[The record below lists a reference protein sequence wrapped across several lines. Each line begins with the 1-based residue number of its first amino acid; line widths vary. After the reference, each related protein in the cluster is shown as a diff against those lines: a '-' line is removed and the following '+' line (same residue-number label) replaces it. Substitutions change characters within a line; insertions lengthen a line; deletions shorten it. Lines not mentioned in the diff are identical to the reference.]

1 MIKRMNNQRSESH
14 RSGFTLVELLVV
26 ITIIAAIAGLTIP
39 AVGVVIKS
47 VRQSAMK
54 AEISNIEQAIDAYNN
69 KYNDYPPDFSD
80 WNIVKRHYLKIFPDI
95 ANSELNLLFALCD
108 TFPDNDPTAVPP
120 TSPAPTYDPFVMDR
134 AEALVWSLGGF
145 SSDPQYPFTGSGGPL
160 ELPPSILI
168 DGTATPTNPN
178 IASHYQYRAI
188 RNSPFIDFE
197 PKRLLLRATSSTNG
211 PSYVSGSG
219 AYDRNV
225 STDEPRNI
233 TGGFPA
239 LYQTPDIFPS
249 YVLREG
255 HKPVVY
261 FDSRTYAWNNGNTA
275 APIVFNAYVSY
286 ENDTNIGSLDPDT
299 IDGIRPVYTRQPNT
313 PPAGGYAATFG
324 ASAASWQFANPS
336 SFQLLAPGLDGRFG
350 YLLDADG
357 GGPSNAA
364 PVFWR
369 TDGALMSLVVGGPA
383 QPLTGI
389 SRFDITGFVSRAS
402 NSMRDNQS
410 NFTAKTFVDE
420 LP

>member
-1 MIKRMNNQRSESH
+1 MIQRMNNQRNDAR

-54 AEISNIEQAIDAYNN
+54 AEISNIEQGIDAYNN

-160 ELPPSILI
+160 ELPPSIII
-168 DGTATPTNPN
+168 DGTPTPTNPA

-188 RNSPFIDFE
+188 RNAPFIDFE
-197 PKRLLLRATSSTNG
+197 PKRLLLRSTSSTNG
-211 PSYVSGSG
+211 PSYNSGSG

-233 TGGFPA
+233 SGTFPA

-261 FDSRTYAWNNGNTA
+261 FDSRTYAWNNGRISD
-275 APIVFNAYVSY
+275 PIVFNAYVSY
-286 ENDTNIGSLDPDT
+286 ENDTDIGSLDPDT
-299 IDGIRPVYTRQPNT
+299 IDGIRPVYTPQPNT

-324 ASAASWQFANPS
+324 PSAASWQFANPS

-350 YLLDADG
+350 YLLDLNG
-357 GGPSNAA
+357 VSPSDAA
-364 PVFWR
+364 PVYWR
-369 TDGALMSLVVGGPA
+369 TDGVLMRLVDGGAA
-383 QPLTGI
+383 QPVPNV
-389 SRFDITGFVSRAS
+389 SRFDITGAEPRAS

>member
-1 MIKRMNNQRSESH
+1 MNNQRSDAR

-39 AVGVVIKS
+39 AVGMVMNS

-54 AEISNIEQAIDAYNN
+54 AEITTIESGIDAYYT
-69 KYNDYPPDFSD
+69 KHNDYPPDFSD

-134 AEALVWSLGGF
+134 AEALVWALGGF

-160 ELPPSILI
+160 ELPPSIII
-168 DGTATPTNPN
+168 DGTATPTNPA
-178 IASHYQYRAI
+178 IASHYQYRSV
-188 RNSPFIDFE
+188 RNAPFVEFE
-197 PKRLLLRATSSTNG
+197 PKRLFLRSTSSTNG
-211 PSYVSGSG
+211 PSYVSS
-219 AYDRNV
+219 
-225 STDEPRNI
+225 NI

-286 ENDTNIGSLDPDT
+286 ENDTDIGNLDQDT
-299 IDGIRPVYTRQPNT
+299 IDGIRPVYTPQPNT
-313 PPAGGYAATFG
+313 PPAAGYAASFG

-350 YLLDADG
+350 YLLDADA

-364 PVFWR
+364 PVYWR
-369 TDGALMSLVVGGPA
+369 TDGALMSLVVGAAA
-383 QPLTGI
+383 QPMSGI
-389 SRFDITGFVSRAS
+389 SRFDITGFVPRAS

-410 NFTAKTFVDE
+410 NFTAKTFMDE